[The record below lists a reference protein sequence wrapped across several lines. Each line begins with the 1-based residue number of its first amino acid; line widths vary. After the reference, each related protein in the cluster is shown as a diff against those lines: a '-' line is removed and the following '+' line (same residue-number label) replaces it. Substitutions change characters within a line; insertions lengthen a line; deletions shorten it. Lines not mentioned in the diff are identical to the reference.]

1 MRFSLVR
8 VGVVFLAL
16 MLSACGGG
24 GDDEEGTTLATEPA
38 VETTVAEE
46 TPGTTTAAEE
56 PDAGTDDGIDLTT
69 VCLDA
74 TQAMAAA
81 INSYTTGMAGAMG
94 GSLDDESLQ
103 LAAGQL
109 QAMADA
115 APEEIKD
122 DLAVIAEELGVFYAA
137 LADIGYE
144 AGGTP
149 SPEQMA
155 ELSALAEVIDQES
168 FQTASDNLNV
178 WFEANC

>member
-16 MLSACGGG
+16 MLAACGGG
-24 GDDEEGTTLATEPA
+24 GDDEEGTTLATQPA
-38 VETTVAEE
+38 TETTVAEE
-46 TPGTTTAAEE
+46 TPDTTAAAEE
-56 PDAGTDDGIDLTT
+56 PDAGSDDGIDLTT
-69 VCLDA
+69 ICLDA

-81 INSYTTGMAGAMG
+81 ISSYTTGMAGAMG

-115 APEEIKD
+115 APDEIKE
-122 DLAVIAEELGVFYAA
+122 DLAVIAEELGAFFAA

-144 AGGTP
+144 AGGAP

-155 ELSALAEVIDQES
+155 ELSAIAEVIDQES